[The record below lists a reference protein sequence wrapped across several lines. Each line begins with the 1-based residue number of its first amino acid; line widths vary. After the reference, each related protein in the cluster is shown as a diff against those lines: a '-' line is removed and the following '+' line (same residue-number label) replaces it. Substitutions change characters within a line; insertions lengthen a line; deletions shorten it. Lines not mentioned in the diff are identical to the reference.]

1 MLVQEVRAMA
11 SSEGWALWLTGLP
24 AAGKTALARALWRR
38 LVDLGVAV
46 VVLDS
51 DEVRPILTPTPTYS
65 AGERDRFYHGL
76 VDLAAL
82 LARYGV
88 NVLIAATGNRR
99 AYRQAA
105 RDQLARF
112 AEVWVRCPLAVCQA
126 RDPKGLYARAAGGAI
141 RGLPGIDAPYEPPG
155 HPEVVVDTDRHSVD
169 EAVDQILAS
178 IPFLKRGIE
187 L

>member
-1 MLVQEVRAMA
+1 MA
-11 SSEGWALWLTGLP
+11 SRQGWSLWLTGLP
-24 AAGKTALARALWRR
+24 AAGKTALARAILRR
-38 LVDLGVAV
+38 LVDPRVAV
-46 VVLDS
+46 VILDS
-51 DEVRPILTPTPTYS
+51 DEVRSILTPTPTYS
-65 AGERDRFYHGL
+65 ADERDRFYRGL

-105 RDQLARF
+105 REQLALF

-126 RDPKGLYARAAGGAI
+126 RDPKGLYARAATGAI
-141 RGLPGIDAPYEPPG
+141 RGLPGVDVPYEPPE
-155 HPEVVVDTDRHSVD
+155 HPEVIVDTDEQTLD
-169 EAVDQILAS
+169 KAVDQILAG